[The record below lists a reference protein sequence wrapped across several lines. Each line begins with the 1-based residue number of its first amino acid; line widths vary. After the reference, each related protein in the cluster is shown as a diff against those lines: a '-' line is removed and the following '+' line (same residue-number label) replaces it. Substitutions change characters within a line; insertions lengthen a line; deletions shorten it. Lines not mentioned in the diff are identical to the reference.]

1 MTYHSTS
8 VGVKKLLNTKSSK
21 NKLNNLEFTIY
32 LDIGISLLLLLT
44 LIISLIPNSF
54 NIIPIKVV
62 KPFLGINNLLDILKL
77 LHYILIGVTMTFIV
91 QSILLLLEYRVEKIE
106 GSSIIKLLFYKWVLF
121 TITSIT
127 PYVFNINIPSIFL
140 ILSFLLLSFFW
151 YKTLDIS

>member
-1 MTYHSTS
+1 M
-8 VGVKKLLNTKSSK
+8 KKLLNTKNSK
-21 NKLNNLEFTIY
+21 NKFNNLEFIIY
-32 LDIGISLLLLLT
+32 LDVGISLLLLLI

-151 YKTLDIS
+151 YKTLDIN

>member
-1 MTYHSTS
+1 ME
-8 VGVKKLLNTKSSK
+8 KLLNTKSFK
-21 NKLNNLEFTIY
+21 NKFNNLEFIIY
-32 LDIGISLLLLLT
+32 LDIGISLLLLLI

-62 KPFLGINNLLDILKL
+62 KPFLGINNLLDILTL
-77 LHYILIGVTMTFIV
+77 FHYILIGVTINFIV
-91 QSILLLLEYRVEKIE
+91 QSILLLLEYRVGKIRE
-106 GSSIIKLLFYKWVLF
+106 SSIVKLLFYKWVLF

-127 PYVFNINIPSIFL
+127 PYVFNIDIPSIFL